1 VPVLSGYIA
10 FAIADRPGLVP
21 GIVGGLLAGLL
32 GAGFLGGLVS
42 GFAAGGVALFLTRL
56 KVPKGVRGVMPV
68 VVIPLVSVIVV
79 GLFMI
84 FVVGKPIA
92 AATTALTDWLTGLSG
107 STAIL
112 LGVILGLMMGFDLG
126 GPINK
131 VAYTFATAGLTTA
144 IAVESTGQAQ
154 PALQIMAAVMAA
166 GMTPP
171 LGMALATA
179 IRRKLFTAAERENGL
194 ACWLL
199 GASFVTEGA
208 IPFAAAHPLRVIPST
223 MVGSAVAGALV
234 MVFGNELRAPHG
246 GIFVVA
252 LVTKPFL
259 YLLAIAIGTVVTTA
273 MVVVLMSLDKAKTEE
288 LAHEEDLAEGVPA

>member
-1 VPVLSGYIA
+1 
-10 FAIADRPGLVP
+10 
-21 GIVGGLLAGLL
+21 
-32 GAGFLGGLVS
+32 
-42 GFAAGGVALFLTRL
+42 
-56 KVPKGVRGVMPV
+56 
-68 VVIPLVSVIVV
+68 
-79 GLFMI
+79 MI

-92 AATTALTDWLTGLSG
+92 AATTALTNWLNGLSG

-144 IAVESTGQAQ
+144 IAVQSTGQAQ

-179 IRRKLFTAAERENGL
+179 VRRKLWTEAERENGL

-199 GASFVTEGA
+199 GASFITEGA

-223 MVGSAVAGALV
+223 MVGSAVTGASGHGVRQRTAGPARRH
-234 MVFGNELRAPHG
+234 LRPSAGSSARSCTCWRSPSAPSS
-246 GIFVVA
+246 
-252 LVTKPFL
+252 P
-259 YLLAIAIGTVVTTA
+259 
-273 MVVVLMSLDKAKTEE
+273 
-288 LAHEEDLAEGVPA
+288 PAWSSC